1 MIVALEL
8 DLTLVQQV
16 SRVFVASQESVA
28 SLVFKEF
35 QGPVVEVW
43 ALLVRKVVMVL
54 DFVALLAAIVAP
66 YPVA

>member
-1 MIVALEL
+1 VIVALEL

-28 SLVFKEF
+28 SLVFEEF

-66 YPVA
+66 YPEA